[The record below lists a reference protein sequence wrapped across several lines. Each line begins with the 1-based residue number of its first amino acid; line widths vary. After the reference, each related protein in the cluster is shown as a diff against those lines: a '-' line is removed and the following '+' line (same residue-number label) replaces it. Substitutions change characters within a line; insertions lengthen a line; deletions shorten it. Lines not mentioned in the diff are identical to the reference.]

1 MSINY
6 RQAPTLGYVSHPDY
20 SASGAFTFTFN
31 AAATGAQ
38 VAADASLFNNWADLV
53 AQATTRDGPVTV
65 YFLSNCTVT
74 GTNNQFPQGS
84 SFLGVPSIFPTF
96 TTDNGTDVRGVEL
109 FQHLSI
115 VSNVGGGTPP
125 LGEDVPSFTAFRSCD
140 FNVVGG
146 AIWAT
151 TTAGALLVLD
161 SCLDAS
167 GDALGTSN
175 NIFAFVSANTFGLE
189 LYNGTQVA
197 ENCIF
202 TTAVAGTL
210 NVQVS
215 PGCTM
220 SGFQANVNVAWTTI
234 NFSSGVPSAPG
245 RGDIASDGGNVSAI
259 TTAGAPFTW
268 PSPASSE
275 VQLQTALLEINT
287 GGAGAAAVTVGQ
299 ISGGGTIFAQGQVIQ
314 VVVTV
319 GGVGDVITLLQPSGA
334 ALSGAPNLLGLAGAA
349 VGEARGCT
357 LRCDRADDPANT
369 WSVIDTFVVP
379 S

>member
-6 RQAPTLGYVSHPDY
+6 RQAPTLGYTSHPDY
-20 SASGAFTFTFN
+20 SADGAFTFTFN
-31 AAATGAQ
+31 AGATDAQ
-38 VAADASLFNNWADLV
+38 VAADPSLFNNWADLV
-53 AQATTRDGPVTV
+53 NEATTRDGPVTV

-84 SFLGVPSIFPTF
+84 SFIGVPSIFPTF

-109 FQHLSI
+109 FESLSI
-115 VSNVGGGTPP
+115 VSNVGGGNPP
-125 LGEDVPSFTAFRSCD
+125 LSEDNPAFTAFRSCD

-146 AIWAT
+146 AIWGT
-151 TTAGALLVLD
+151 GSAGAILVLD

-167 GDALGTSN
+167 GAAVGISN
-175 NIFAFVSANTFGLE
+175 NIFAFVTADTYGLE

-197 ENCIF
+197 QNCIF
-202 TTAVAGTL
+202 TPPGVAGTL
-210 NVQVS
+210 NVKVS

-220 SGFQANVNVAWTTI
+220 SGSQVNVDVAWTL

-245 RGDIASDGGNVSAI
+245 LGDIASDGGNVSAI

-268 PSPASSE
+268 PTPAAGG
-275 VQLQTALLEINT
+275 VQLQTALLLINT
-287 GGAGAAAVTVGQ
+287 GGAGSAAVTVGQ
-299 ISGGGTIFAQGQVIQ
+299 ISAGGTIFAQGQVIQ

-319 GGVGDVITLLQPSGA
+319 GALGEIITLLQPSGA
-334 ALSGAPNLLGLAGAA
+334 AISGAPNILGLAGAA

-357 LRCDRADDPANT
+357 LRCDRPNDPANC